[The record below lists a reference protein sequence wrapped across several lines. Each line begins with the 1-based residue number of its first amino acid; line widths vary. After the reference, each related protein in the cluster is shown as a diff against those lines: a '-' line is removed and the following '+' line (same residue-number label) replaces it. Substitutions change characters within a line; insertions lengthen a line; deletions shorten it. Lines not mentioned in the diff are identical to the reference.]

1 MRRTWSSVEKAS
13 LVAEYLVLP
22 YGTKLAWLAERRI
35 THDRMRVWRL
45 AYLYGD
51 LDRELAPRDTST
63 MSVSDAARV
72 RQLELALEAE
82 HKARLVDSERFT
94 AELERMQQVND
105 ALGKAIGLLHDRAV
119 RQEPEAE
126 S

>member
-22 YGTKLAWLAERRI
+22 YGTKLKWLAERGI
-35 THDRMRVWRL
+35 SPDRMRLWRL

-51 LDRELAPRDTST
+51 LDRELTPRDTST
-63 MSVSDAARV
+63 MKVSDAARV
-72 RQLELALEAE
+72 RQLEFALEAE
-82 HKARLVDSERFT
+82 RKARLLDSERFT
-94 AELERMQQVND
+94 AELERMQQVNE
-105 ALGKAIGLLHDRAV
+105 ALGKAIGLLHDHAV